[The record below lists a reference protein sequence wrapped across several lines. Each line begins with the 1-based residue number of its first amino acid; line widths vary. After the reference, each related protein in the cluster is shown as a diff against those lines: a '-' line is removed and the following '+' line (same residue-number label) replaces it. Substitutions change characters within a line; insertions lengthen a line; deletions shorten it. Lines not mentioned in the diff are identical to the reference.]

1 MVSVRHDFHT
11 RDFRKGQAYLDT
23 QNLMQGGKAAEY
35 SGFYTHSSSSGSD
48 VIWLVSQ
55 LIYHILSL
63 DLIFYLWP
71 RWSILVTPLYT
82 SKLLKKA
89 LIIKELSCLYPVNG
103 SFFYTNIYLTFSF
116 LFYLEAP
123 SLLPFAPA
131 QQKVLSLSLVLPL

>member
-35 SGFYTHSSSSGSD
+35 SGFYTHSSSGSD

-63 DLIFYLWP
+63 DLIFSLWP
-71 RWSILVTPLYT
+71 RWSILIFGNSFVHFKAFKEGTD
-82 SKLLKKA
+82 SKRTLLP
-89 LIIKELSCLYPVNG
+89 LSCKW
-103 SFFYTNIYLTFSF
+103 F
-116 LFYLEAP
+116 L
-123 SLLPFAPA
+123 LLH
-131 QQKVLSLSLVLPL
+131 